1 MINETVSIRIHEH
14 FGENLLTPEEGERL
28 LGEIQPELAN
38 GKSVTLD
45 FAGVRIVTSAF
56 LNAAIGRLYGSF
68 SHDVIRQHLSV
79 ENLSDIGRFTLKRVV
94 ENSKAYY
101 ESAEYRGAVDAASH
115 PALEA

>member
-1 MINETVSIRIHEH
+1 MNDTVSINVHDL

-28 LGEIQPELAN
+28 LALAHEELAS
-38 GKSVTLD
+38 GRSTILD

-68 SHDVIRQHLSV
+68 SPDVVRQLLSV

-101 ESAEYRGAVDAASH
+101 ASPEYRGAVDAASQT
-115 PALEA
+115 ALEA

>member
-1 MINETVSIRIHEH
+1 MNDTITILVHDL

-28 LGEIQPELAN
+28 LAVVHEGLSSGRPVI
-38 GKSVTLD
+38 LD

-68 SHDVIRQHLSV
+68 SHDDIRQLLSI

-101 ESAEYRGAVDAASH
+101 ESPEYRGAVDAASGT
-115 PALEA
+115 ALEA